1 MIKRVAMAIFQLPIL
16 KNFNLLV
23 SGRLFLQIPKDL
35 GSHPESPNL
44 SRLVASS
51 LPRQE
56 YSKLCKRQRSGILS
70 NDMKTII
77 IRSCQEFLCF
87 HFGWSA
93 VTLES
98 PTKPSLIFIDEQIQV
113 DPIQNGKNTISIQTE
128 IKGFAWLF
136 TADINELNHKRN
148 RSTAGKKRS

>member
-1 MIKRVAMAIFQLPIL
+1 MAIFQLPSL

-56 YSKLCKRQRSGILS
+56 YSKLLKDKDREFSLMKENHHHKIMSRVFVFSFRLVGRDIGITDKAIL
-70 NDMKTII
+70 DLH
-77 IRSCQEFLCF
+77 R
-87 HFGWSA
+87 
-93 VTLES
+93 
-98 PTKPSLIFIDEQIQV
+98 
-113 DPIQNGKNTISIQTE
+113 
-128 IKGFAWLF
+128 
-136 TADINELNHKRN
+136 
-148 RSTAGKKRS
+148 

>member
-1 MIKRVAMAIFQLPIL
+1 MIKRATMAIFQLASL

-23 SGRLFLQIPKDL
+23 SGSFFLQIPKDL

-56 YSKLCKRQRSGILS
+56 YSKLLKDKDQGILS
-70 NDMKTII
+70 NDRKTII

-98 PTKPSLIFIDEQIQV
+98 PTKPSLIFIDEQILIH
-113 DPIQNGKNTISIQTE
+113 PIQNGENTISIQTE
-128 IKGFAWLF
+128 IKGFA
-136 TADINELNHKRN
+136 
-148 RSTAGKKRS
+148 

>member
-1 MIKRVAMAIFQLPIL
+1 MIKRATMAIFQLASL

-23 SGRLFLQIPKDL
+23 SGSFFLQIPKDL

-56 YSKLCKRQRSGILS
+56 YSKLLKDKDREFSLMKENHHHKIMSRVFVFSFRLVGRDIGITDKAILDLHRWA
-70 NDMKTII
+70 N
-77 IRSCQEFLCF
+77 
-87 HFGWSA
+87 
-93 VTLES
+93 
-98 PTKPSLIFIDEQIQV
+98 
-113 DPIQNGKNTISIQTE
+113 PIQNGENTISIQTE